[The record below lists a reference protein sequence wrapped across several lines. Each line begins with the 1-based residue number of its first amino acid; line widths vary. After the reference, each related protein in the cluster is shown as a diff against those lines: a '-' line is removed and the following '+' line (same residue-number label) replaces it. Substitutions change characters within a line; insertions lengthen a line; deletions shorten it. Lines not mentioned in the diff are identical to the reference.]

1 MQALT
6 PIWLR
11 LEDTAPPGKRAVGS
25 LSDLAAAA
33 IRVADA
39 EGLDAVSMRRMATE
53 LGVGTMTLYHY
64 VSGKDDLL
72 DLMLDAATAER
83 LVPAEELPG
92 GWRAGLVAISRRSR
106 EVFRRHEWLLTLVGE
121 RQQSGPNAMR
131 VVEQA
136 LAVLA
141 SAGTDEAV
149 RVSML
154 AAAEDYVVGF
164 VTRELAGEQVMRR
177 RGISWAEWQEAM
189 GPYVAS
195 MLATG
200 EFPLLTRY
208 AESAPDTG
216 PDDRFEQGLAWLLD
230 GMGAQVG
237 ARA

>member
-1 MQALT
+1 MDVLK

-11 LEDTAPPGKRAVGS
+11 LDDAAPAGSRAVAS
-25 LSDLAAAA
+25 LADLSAAAMG
-33 IRVADA
+33 IADD
-39 EGLDAVSMRRMATE
+39 EGLDAVSMRRIAGE
-53 LGVGTMTLYHY
+53 LGVGTMTIYHY

-83 LVPAEELPG
+83 LVPAAELPE
-92 GWRAGLVAISRRSR
+92 GWRPGLETICRRSR
-106 EVFRRHEWLLTLVGE
+106 EAFRRHEWLLALVSQ

-136 LAVLA
+136 LTVLS

-164 VTRELAGEQVMRR
+164 VARELAGEQVMRR
-177 RGISWAEWQEAM
+177 RGISWEQWQEAM
-189 GPYVAS
+189 GPYVEA

-200 EFPLLTRY
+200 EFPHLTRY
-208 AESAPDTG
+208 AETAPDTG
-216 PDDRFEQGLAWLLD
+216 PDERFEQGLAWLLD
-230 GMGAQVG
+230 GM
-237 ARA
+237 ARTLAR

>member
-1 MQALT
+1 MDALK

-11 LEDTAPPGKRAVGS
+11 LDDAAPPGKRAVAS
-25 LSDLAAAA
+25 LAAAA
-33 IRVADA
+33 MKVADKD
-39 EGLDAVSMRRMATE
+39 GLDAVSMRRMASE

-83 LVPAEELPG
+83 IVPAGELPG
-92 GWRAGLVAISRRSR
+92 GWRAGLETISRRSR
-106 EVFRRHEWLLTLVGE
+106 EAFHRHEWLLTLVGE

-136 LAVLA
+136 LTVLA
-141 SAGTDEAV
+141 SAGADEAT
-149 RVSML
+149 RVAML

-164 VTRELAGEQVMRR
+164 VARELAGEQVMRR
-177 RGISWAEWQEAM
+177 RGISWAQWQEAM
-189 GPYVAS
+189 GPYVAG

-200 EFPLLTRY
+200 EFPQLTRY
-208 AESAPDTG
+208 AEAAPDTG
-216 PDDRFEQGLAWLLD
+216 PDENFEQGLGWLLD
-230 GMGAQVG
+230 GMAARL

>member
-1 MQALT
+1 MDTLT

-11 LEDTAPPGKRAVGS
+11 LEDAAPPGRRAVGS
-25 LSDLAAAA
+25 LADLAAAA
-33 IRVADA
+33 MRIADA
-39 EGLDAVSMRRMATE
+39 DGLDAVSMRRLATE

-64 VSGKDDLL
+64 VTGKDDLL

-83 LVPAEELPG
+83 LVPAEELTG
-92 GWRAGLVAISRRSR
+92 RWRPDLETISRRSR
-106 EVFRRHEWLLTLVGE
+106 DAFRRHEWLLTLVGE

-136 LAVLA
+136 LVVLA
-141 SAGTDEAV
+141 SAGADEAT

-164 VTRELAGEQVMRR
+164 VARELAGEQVMRR
-177 RGISWAEWQEAM
+177 RGISWEQWQEAM
-189 GPYVAS
+189 GPYVEG

-200 EFPLLTRY
+200 EFPQLTRY

-216 PDDRFEQGLAWLLD
+216 PDERFEQGLAWLLD
-230 GMGAQVG
+230 GMTAALLRGA
-237 ARA
+237 